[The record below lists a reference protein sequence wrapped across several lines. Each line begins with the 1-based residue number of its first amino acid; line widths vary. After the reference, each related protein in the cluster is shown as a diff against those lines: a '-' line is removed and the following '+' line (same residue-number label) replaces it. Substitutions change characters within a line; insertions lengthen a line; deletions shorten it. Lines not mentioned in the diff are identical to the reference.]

1 MTHHTPAELLTDQPK
16 SPHMAHKVWLIVSL
30 FSAIIV
36 VLLGLGYFQ
45 SETLNGVRAFV
56 HGEGLWSKAQKD
68 ATYHLERFA
77 RSQDLSDYDSFQQ
90 ALNVNLGDKS
100 ARLALAENPPD
111 ITRARMG
118 FLAGDNHPDDIDS
131 MIEFFTRF
139 QSFYYMKTAIGI
151 WEKGDN
157 KIQELQI
164 LADQLHH
171 CVINSKHTCVKQ
183 KLEKLKVMNF
193 ELNTIGRDFSL
204 VLSASAR
211 WIKSTLLTTSI
222 IIISLLALIIFI
234 ITRNIIF
241 DLTATQQKLAN
252 SEKRFLSLYQS
263 NVIGIM
269 EWHINGQILAA
280 NQAFL
285 DTVGYSNNDVKQGF
299 LNWKKITP
307 DAFNMVDEKAIKE
320 LHEKGSCTPF
330 EKQMIHKNGHHIHV
344 YIGATLL
351 TGDTERGICF
361 VVDQSLQKS
370 NETQLRL
377 SATVFDAS
385 SDGIIITDQYK
396 HIVAVNGSYCKKI
409 GTSQE
414 QLIGS
419 TPQLLVSQY
428 MPDGFYEDVSKSLQ
442 EQDHWQGDLIDST
455 TQGETI
461 PVHVSINTVKDRQ
474 YKVSHY
480 VFNITDISE
489 RKAIENQLF
498 ELAHH
503 DYLTGLANRS
513 LYEDRL
519 NQALL
524 RGQRNQSH
532 CALLFF
538 DLDKFKPINDQYG
551 HEVGDQVLQAV
562 AARLNEQVRSHD
574 TVARLGGDEFIIVL
588 EDLNDSDHAAQLAEK
603 IIKALSKPYLIN
615 DLSLSIGCS
624 VGISISP
631 QDGNDSIT
639 LTRNADH
646 AMYDAKA
653 VGTNR
658 YSFYSPFSLH
668 TRN

>member
-1 MTHHTPAELLTDQPK
+1 
-16 SPHMAHKVWLIVSL
+16 
-30 FSAIIV
+30 
-36 VLLGLGYFQ
+36 
-45 SETLNGVRAFV
+45 
-56 HGEGLWSKAQKD
+56 
-68 ATYHLERFA
+68 
-77 RSQDLSDYDSFQQ
+77 
-90 ALNVNLGDKS
+90 
-100 ARLALAENPPD
+100 
-111 ITRARMG
+111 
-118 FLAGDNHPDDIDS
+118 
-131 MIEFFTRF
+131 
-139 QSFYYMKTAIGI
+139 
-151 WEKGDN
+151 
-157 KIQELQI
+157 
-164 LADQLHH
+164 
-171 CVINSKHTCVKQ
+171 
-183 KLEKLKVMNF
+183 
-193 ELNTIGRDFSL
+193 
-204 VLSASAR
+204 
-211 WIKSTLLTTSI
+211 
-222 IIISLLALIIFI
+222 
-234 ITRNIIF
+234 
-241 DLTATQQKLAN
+241 
-252 SEKRFLSLYQS
+252 
-263 NVIGIM
+263 
-269 EWHINGQILAA
+269 
-280 NQAFL
+280 
-285 DTVGYSNNDVKQGF
+285 
-299 LNWKKITP
+299 
-307 DAFNMVDEKAIKE
+307 MVDEKAIKE

-574 TVARLGGDEFIIVL
+574 TVARLGVDEFKLINDCFGHLCGDQVLIAVSKRLHEIVRKTDTVARVGGDEFIIVL